1 MAAFRYVL
9 AIVLLV
15 ALLFGSSGRVD
26 LPFLWAYVAL
36 LALGLIGVGLAID
49 PELRRE
55 RMRAAPGGHDRRLR
69 LQVLPFILAHFAV
82 AGLDVG
88 RFGWSGEV
96 PLAVH
101 LAGFAG
107 VALGLGL
114 IGWSM
119 VVNRFFS
126 PVMRIQ
132 AERGHHLVTAGPYR
146 WVRHPG
152 YAGIILLALSSGP
165 ALGSWW
171 SMLPLAGYI
180 ALILRRAVREDR
192 FLQKEL
198 PGYAE
203 YAARVRARLVPGLW

>member
-1 MAAFRYVL
+1 MAAFRYTL

-15 ALLFGSSGRVD
+15 ALLFGFSGRLD
-26 LPFLWAYVAL
+26 LPFLWAYV
-36 LALGLIGVGLAID
+36 GLVTCVLVGIGLAID

-55 RMRAAPGGHDRRLR
+55 RLHAAPGGHDRRLR
-69 LQVLPFILAHFAV
+69 LVLLPFILAHFAV

-88 RFGWSGEV
+88 RFHWSGEV

-101 LAGFAG
+101 VAGLVG
-107 VALGLGL
+107 VAAGLGL

-126 PVMRIQ
+126 PVIRVQ

-152 YAGIILLALSSGP
+152 YAGMILLALSSGP

-171 SMLPLAGYI
+171 SMLPMAGYI
-180 ALILRRAVREDR
+180 TLILRRTVREDG
-192 FLQKEL
+192 FLQKQL

-203 YAARVRARLVPGLW
+203 YAAEVRTRLVPGVW